1 MNSITVE
8 EIQQFDQEAKGIFG
22 NVDGIKTEVTKS
34 EDDLKKILAD
44 LNALGCKLNED
55 RRNEAEKAY
64 QRALNHLDELKRK
77 LHQTSKVEKG
87 FNLERTHREV
97 VIIKPRMIHCVRST
111 YSFNWVNFQHLFDQ
125 IFK

>member
-77 LHQTSKVEKG
+77 LHQVH
-87 FNLERTHREV
+87 NDLEV
-97 VIIKPRMIHCVRST
+97 LDSD
-111 YSFNWVNFQHLFDQ
+111 S
-125 IFK
+125 